1 MRTLKTQDVRRLRLA
16 NLHLSPR
23 CAGSARDVVAHLG
36 ALQAQEFWSGVW
48 SIGARSSAVDV
59 ESVYDAIGDGSI
71 VRTWPLRNTVHFIPT
86 DAARWMLSV
95 ARTFAFKG
103 VERRR
108 EHLGLT
114 EQAALDACE
123 LLAGALSQP
132 VSRSGCIELLTESGL
147 MTQSSHAYHL
157 LWFAAVNAAI
167 VMGPQRGSDQSFV
180 AFDAWVP
187 SGGDRS
193 FDDALAELA
202 CRYFSAHG
210 PAPLTELRRWTG
222 LTMAQTRRAVSLA
235 ADRLAEVPTE
245 AGPMLM
251 ATDQVEALGTT
262 GVDQA
267 EPDRSV
273 LLLSGFDEYILGY
286 GDRSAIMEPDRFALV
301 VPGNNGVFRPTIV
314 DDGTVVGVWR
324 RKVTK
329 TRVDVSVEPFGSLT
343 ARQNRGI
350 QRAAD
355 EYGAFLGI
363 EARVVEST

>member
-1 MRTLKTQDVRRLRLA
+1 MRTLTAQDVRRLRLA

-23 CAGSARDVVAHLG
+23 RGSSPRQVVAHLG

-48 SIGARSSAVDV
+48 SIGIRSTDLNAD
-59 ESVYDAIGDGSI
+59 SVFDAIDDGSI
-71 VRTWPLRNTVHFIPT
+71 LRTWPLRNTVHFIPT
-86 DAARWMLSV
+86 DSARWMLSV

-108 EHLGLT
+108 EYLGLT
-114 EQAALDACE
+114 EEAALGACE
-123 LLAGALSQP
+123 LLAGTLTEP
-132 VSRSGCIELLTESGL
+132 TSRNDCIELLIESGL
-147 MTQSSHAYHL
+147 MTQRSHAYHL

-167 VMGPQRGSDQSFV
+167 VMGPQRGKDQTFV

-202 CRYFSAHG
+202 CRYFTAHG
-210 PAPLTELRRWTG
+210 PAPLGELKRWTG
-222 LTMAQTRRAVSLA
+222 LTMPQTRRAVSLA
-235 ADRLAEVPTE
+235 ADRLAEVSTE

-251 ATDQVEALGTT
+251 ATEQVEALGNAP
-262 GVDQA
+262 VDQA
-267 EPDRSV
+267 ESDRSV

-286 GDRSAIMEPDRFALV
+286 GDRSAIMEPGQFALV
-301 VPGNNGVFRPTIV
+301 VPGNNGMFRPTIV

-329 TRVDVSVEPFGSLT
+329 KRVDIAVEPFGSLT
-343 ARQNRGI
+343 ARQSRGI
-350 QRAAD
+350 RRAAD
-355 EYGAFLGI
+355 EYGEFLGL